1 MKHLLL
7 YTFLTYLACIGSVLL
22 LNEVLIESQGKED
35 VEGFAVFSF
44 SYLIILTGLFYFPFL
59 SIIER
64 KYHGS
69 FRKYYSLISGFLL
82 NIPFFIFAIIMSGKA
97 FQPTEG
103 LLFSLMYMVVG
114 YVFGKLFSRHRT
126 YKEKF
131 A

>member
-7 YTFLTYLACIGSVLL
+7 YTLLTYLACIGSVLL

-82 NIPFFIFAIIMSGKA
+82 NIPFFIFAIVMSGKA